1 MKKKFIKIAAGFAVC
16 LVCVFLLTS
25 CSNKK
30 GESQETDSMFT
41 DRDMEI
47 GYDEQTAAK
56 ITLTGDGAQ
65 SDSDAVTISE
75 SIVTISEEGTYIV
88 SGSLNDGMIIVDAG
102 DDDKLQ
108 VVLDNASITSKT
120 SAALYIKNADKVFV
134 TTAADSQNSLTSA
147 GEYIAIDDNNIDAAV
162 FAKSDLTLNGAG
174 ELTITSDS
182 GHGIVSKDDL
192 ILTSGEYEIT
202 AASQGLSGK
211 DSVRIASGNYT
222 IEAGKDGVHAENG
235 DDPESGFVYVA
246 DGEFKITAAG
256 DGISAAEYLKIKDGN
271 YVIDSG
277 SAVSIV
283 SPNETDSAKGLKS
296 DGEINIE
303 GGDFN
308 ITSIDDGVHS
318 NGDIIMTA
326 GTFEIESGD
335 DGIHAD
341 NAVVIDGG
349 DITVTE
355 SYEGIEGL
363 TIDINGG
370 TIDVTA
376 TDDGFNAAGGND
388 ESGFTAGLGG
398 MGGEEFAATEGAYI
412 KITGGQIH
420 IDASGDG
427 IDSNGDLYVTGG
439 QTYVSGPVNGA
450 DGALDY
456 NGEASISGGIFVAA
470 GSSGMAQ
477 NFGDSSSQGVMMV
490 SINGS
495 AQTSITLSDSDG
507 NELISWQADKAYSSV
522 VISCSDV
529 TKGQTYTVTGGNSS
543 VQVTMDSLVYSESL
557 GMGGNMSSPKD
568 MGGQGGGPGRMKREG
583 YL

>member
-1 MKKKFIKIAAGFAVC
+1 
-16 LVCVFLLTS
+16 
-25 CSNKK
+25 
-30 GESQETDSMFT
+30 
-41 DRDMEI
+41 
-47 GYDEQTAAK
+47 
-56 ITLTGDGAQ
+56 
-65 SDSDAVTISE
+65 
-75 SIVTISEEGTYIV
+75 
-88 SGSLNDGMIIVDAG
+88 
-102 DDDKLQ
+102 
-108 VVLDNASITSKT
+108 
-120 SAALYIKNADKVFV
+120 
-134 TTAADSQNSLTSA
+134 
-147 GEYIAIDDNNIDAAV
+147 
-162 FAKSDLTLNGAG
+162 
-174 ELTITSDS
+174 
-182 GHGIVSKDDL
+182 
-192 ILTSGEYEIT
+192 
-202 AASQGLSGK
+202 
-211 DSVRIASGNYT
+211 
-222 IEAGKDGVHAENG
+222 
-235 DDPESGFVYVA
+235 
-246 DGEFKITAAG
+246 
-256 DGISAAEYLKIKDGN
+256 
-271 YVIDSG
+271 
-277 SAVSIV
+277 
-283 SPNETDSAKGLKS
+283 
-296 DGEINIE
+296 
-303 GGDFN
+303 
-308 ITSIDDGVHS
+308 
-318 NGDIIMTA
+318 MTA

-439 QTYVSGPVNGA
+439 QTYVSGPVDGA
-450 DGALDY
+450 GGALDY
-456 NGEASISGGIFVAA
+456 NG
-470 GSSGMAQ
+470 GMAQ

-495 AQTSITLSDSDG
+495 AQSSITLSDSDG

-529 TKGQTYTVTGGNSS
+529 TQGQTYTVTGGSSS

-557 GMGGNMSSPKD
+557 GMGGNMSSPGN
-568 MGGQGGGPGRMKREG
+568 MGGQGGGPGGMKREG

>member
-30 GESQETDSMFT
+30 EESQETDSMFT

-47 GYDEQTAAK
+47 GYDEQTSAK

-75 SIVTISEEGTYIV
+75 NVVTISEEGTYIV

-102 DDDKLQ
+102 DDDKIQ
-108 VVLDNASITSKT
+108 VVLDNASIISKT
-120 SAALYIKNADKVFV
+120 SAALYIRNADKVFV

-174 ELTITSDS
+174 ELTITSAS

-235 DDPESGFVYVA
+235 DDPESGFVFVA
-246 DGEFKITAAG
+246 DGEFKITVAG

-283 SPNETDSAKGLKS
+283 SPDETDSAKGLKS

-376 TDDGFNAAGGND
+376 ADDGFNAAGGND

-439 QTYVSGPVNGA
+439 QTYVSGPC
-450 DGALDY
+450 LLY
-456 NGEASISGGIFVAA
+456 
-470 GSSGMAQ
+470 
-477 NFGDSSSQGVMMV
+477 
-490 SINGS
+490 
-495 AQTSITLSDSDG
+495 TSPSPRD
-507 NELISWQADKAYSSV
+507 
-522 VISCSDV
+522 CS
-529 TKGQTYTVTGGNSS
+529 
-543 VQVTMDSLVYSESL
+543 
-557 GMGGNMSSPKD
+557 
-568 MGGQGGGPGRMKREG
+568 
-583 YL
+583 